1 MKTFVVKSTKRIQ
14 RETLVTASSAKE
26 ARELV
31 KSGEGNSFDA
41 VTKVSN
47 TVNAVTELRG
57 RLRVE

>member
-14 RETLVTASSAKE
+14 RETLVTANSAKE
-26 ARELV
+26 ARELI
-31 KSGEGNSFDA
+31 KSGGGNSFDA